1 LKTPVYADHRYHEKT
16 EFMNDHRQTA
26 SKLLTANVKAGGCAA
41 KISSAE
47 LHQILTN
54 LPLATS
60 ANLLTGM
67 EHFEDAAVYKI
78 SDELAIIQTID
89 FFPPVVDDP
98 FLYGMI
104 SAANALSDVYA
115 MGGTPLLALNVL
127 CFPTCDFPIDVVRD
141 IVRGGATQVQAAG
154 AILAGGHSIQS
165 HEPIYGLSVT
175 GVVHP
180 DKVLTN
186 GGAKAGDNLVLCK
199 PIGTGVAL
207 LGKKANLIS
216 QHADDQLL
224 KSLTMLNNLV
234 LEIGLKFAPT
244 AATDVTGFGLIGHV
258 HEMAKA
264 SNLSAEIWGANIPF
278 LPEVMELAEQGFV
291 PAGAYA
297 NRNSYEP
304 FSTYIEEVDLPITDL
319 LFDPQTSGGLLFAI
333 PFQKSE
339 QLVKELLAS
348 DIQAACIGRFKEGK
362 PGIVEISHHQRK

>member
-1 LKTPVYADHRYHEKT
+1 
-16 EFMNDHRQTA
+16 MNQDRQPA
-26 SKLLTANVKAGGCAA
+26 SNLLTANVKAGGCAA
-41 KISSAE
+41 KIGAAE
-47 LHQILTN
+47 LAQILTN

-60 ANLLTGM
+60 PNLLTGM

-115 MGGTPLLALNVL
+115 MGGTPILALNVL
-127 CFPTCDFPIDVVRD
+127 CFPTCDFPIEVVRD

-165 HEPIYGLSVT
+165 REPIYGLSVT

-180 DKVLTN
+180 SKILTN
-186 GGAKAGDNLVLCK
+186 GGAKAGDGIVLCK

-207 LGKKANLIS
+207 LGMKANLMS
-216 QHADDQLL
+216 KNADDVLL
-224 KSLTMLNNLV
+224 NSLTTLNNKT
-234 LEIGLKFAPT
+234 LEIALKFSPH

-264 SNLSAEIWGANIPF
+264 SGLSAQIWADQIPF
-278 LPEVMELAEQGFV
+278 LPEVLELADQGFV
-291 PAGAYA
+291 PAGAYG
-297 NRNSYEP
+297 NRKSYEQ
-304 FSTYIEEVDLPITDL
+304 FTTYISDVDLPITDL

-333 PFQKSE
+333 PFEQSE
-339 QLVKELLAS
+339 QLVKELGAL
-348 DIQAACIGRFKEGK
+348 DIQAACIGKFKAGTS
-362 PGIVEISHHQRK
+362 GFVEVGYDEC

>member
-1 LKTPVYADHRYHEKT
+1 MDE
-16 EFMNDHRQTA
+16 ERQTA

-41 KISSAE
+41 KIGAAE
-47 LHQILTN
+47 LAQILTN

-60 ANLLTGM
+60 PDLLTGM
-67 EHFEDAAVYKI
+67 EHFEDAAVYRI
-78 SDELAIIQTID
+78 SDEIAIIQTID

-115 MGGTPLLALNVL
+115 MGGTPILALNVL
-127 CFPTCDFPIDVVRD
+127 CFPTCDFPVEVVRD

-180 DKVLTN
+180 SKILTN
-186 GGAKAGDNLVLCK
+186 GGAKAGDGIVICK
-199 PIGTGVAL
+199 PLGTGVAL
-207 LGKKANLIS
+207 LGMKANLIS
-216 QHADDQLL
+216 KNAGDVLL
-224 KSLTMLNNLV
+224 KSLTTLNNKA
-234 LEIGLKFAPT
+234 LESALKFSPN

-264 SNLSAEIWGANIPF
+264 SGLSAQIWTDHIPL
-278 LPEVMELAEQGFV
+278 LPEVHELAEQGFV
-291 PAGAYA
+291 PAGAYG
-297 NRNSYEP
+297 NRNSYEQ
-304 FSTYIEEVDLPITDL
+304 FTTYINDVDLPMTDL

-333 PFQKSE
+333 PFEKSE
-339 QLVKELLAS
+339 QLVKELRAS
-348 DIQAACIGRFKEGK
+348 DIQAACIGKFKTGTG
-362 PGIVEISHHQRK
+362 GIVEVSSNERG